1 MRIGVQAGII
11 GLIGA
16 GIAAAACGGT
26 SPSGFALS
34 GDGGSTSSSGS
45 GSSSST
51 SSGGSG
57 ASSSGSFGDGGAAGS
72 SSGGNGPTLIYAHTD
87 TELYSMDP
95 TSHVLTDIG
104 PFSDG
109 SGMTPTI
116 TDLAVDGEGNVWVN
130 SESAVYKAAVP
141 TGTGTVDIT
150 VSTQLGTTTSFYAL
164 GFTPAG
170 TLESGESLIAG
181 DSKGDLYYIDQSGA
195 AAPQDLGGFGPAP
208 SGGTYELSGDV
219 VFYSLN
225 GSPRGLATVR
235 ACKSSSSCTET
246 DDVLVEVN
254 ISALQQAYTSKTP
267 STSLLQQALGS
278 GTSYGRLFGVGA
290 WGSSVYAFS
299 RASGSSSEA
308 QLIQIDA
315 SGNGTSLQ
323 SFPAITSGWSG
334 AGVTTK
340 AQVTVLQ

>member
-1 MRIGVQAGII
+1 MRIGIHAGII

-16 GIAAAACGGT
+16 GVAAAACGGSST
-26 SPSGFALS
+26 PGFALS
-34 GDGGSTSSSGS
+34 ADGGVSSSSGS
-45 GSSSST
+45 GSSGST
-51 SSGGSG
+51 SSGGST
-57 ASSSGSFGDGGAAGS
+57 SSSSGGSFGDGGSS

-109 SGMTPTI
+109 SGKTPTI

-130 SESAVYKAAVP
+130 SESTVYKAAMP
-141 TGTGTVDIT
+141 TGTGTVNIT
-150 VSTQLGTTTSFYAL
+150 ASTQLGTSTSFYAL

-181 DSKGDLYYIDQSGA
+181 DSKGDLYYVDQAGA
-195 AAPQDLGGFGPAP
+195 AAPQNLGSFGPAP
-208 SGGTYELSGDV
+208 GGGTYELSGDV

-225 GSPRGLATVR
+225 GSARGLATVR

-246 DDVLVEVN
+246 DDVLVEVD
-254 ISALQQAYTSKTP
+254 IGALQQAYTSKTP
-267 STSLLQQALGS
+267 STNLLQQALGN
-278 GTSYGRLFGVGA
+278 GTTYGRLFGVGA

-299 RASGSSSEA
+299 RASGSSLEA

-323 SFPAITSGWSG
+323 SFPAITAGWSG